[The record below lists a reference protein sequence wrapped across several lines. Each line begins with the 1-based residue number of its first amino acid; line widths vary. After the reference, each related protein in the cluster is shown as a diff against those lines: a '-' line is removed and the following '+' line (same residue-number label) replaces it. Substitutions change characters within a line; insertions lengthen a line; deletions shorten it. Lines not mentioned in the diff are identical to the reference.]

1 MFKRGSKCATSQLL
15 EAILCLTRPDDMIVF
30 AFSIDDDHN
39 SVYEVVSQSARRSDA
54 SGWTTGSEKEDRDDF
69 LIAGCS
75 FFR

>member
-54 SGWTTGSEKEDRDDF
+54 SGWIKGQQPSEKIKR
-69 LIAGCS
+69 L
-75 FFR
+75 